1 MADARTPNFL
11 DGPSMRRTVLARN
24 FPKRLVRRRLESP
37 FVLLF
42 LGLLGTGCA
51 SVTNPVTDGIPV
63 RRLPEEL
70 LGESREEL
78 KPIPLTMLRQEKPP
92 AHLVDAGDILG
103 IVIEGVLGDKN
114 QPAPVRLGD
123 NMTGPP
129 AQGFPIAVQDDGTIL
144 LPYVS
149 PIDVKGKTLGEVQE
163 TLRKTYTETK
173 SILKEGTER
182 IIVTLLQ
189 ARRSEVLVVREDGG
203 STGVNAGAVF
213 GGNGT
218 IIGSSKQGKGFQLD
232 LPAYENDV
240 LSALAQTGGLPGTDA
255 KNEVIIYR
263 KAKRGE
269 PGRPAEPTITRIP
282 LRVRPGE
289 ELPFRP
295 EDIVLNSGDILY
307 IESREAEVFYTAG
320 LLGSGQ
326 FPLPRDY
333 DLDVIQA
340 IALVRGPL
348 VNGGFS
354 QNFGGGNTVIA
365 GVGQP
370 SPSLVTVLRKTS
382 TGRQVPIRIDLNL
395 ALKDPRERLRIQP
408 GDFLVMQEKPYEAVV
423 RYTTQVLRFNFLG
436 TIIRQNDLLGTS
448 NLNIP

>member
-1 MADARTPNFL
+1 MPTNF
-11 DGPSMRRTVLARN
+11 DRRN
-24 FPKRLVRRRLESP
+24 RLTQG
-37 FVLLF
+37 LF
-42 LGLLGTGCA
+42 LALLLMSGGCA
-51 SVTNPVTDGIPV
+51 SLTNPVVDGIPV

-78 KPIPLTMLRQEKPP
+78 KPIPLTILGQKKPD

-123 NMTGPP
+123 NMSGPP

-149 PIDVKGKTLGEVQE
+149 PIEVKNKTLAQVQE
-163 TLRKTYTETK
+163 TLRKAYTEDK
-173 SILKEGTER
+173 EILKSGSER

-189 ARRSEVLVVREDGG
+189 PRKFEILVVREDGG
-203 STGVNAGAVF
+203 SAGVNAGAVF

-218 IIGSSKQGKGFQLD
+218 IIGSSKQGKGFKLE
-232 LPAYENDV
+232 LSAYENDV
-240 LSALAQTGGLPGTDA
+240 LTALAQTGGLPGTDA

-263 KAKRGE
+263 KGNNPLESME
-269 PGRPAEPTITRIP
+269 PIVTRIP
-282 LRVRPGE
+282 LRVRPNAGP
-289 ELPFRP
+289 PFRP
-295 EDIVLNSGDILY
+295 EEIILNKGDILY

-348 VNGGFS
+348 INGGFS
-354 QNFGGGNTVIA
+354 QNFGGGNTLNSGI
-365 GVGQP
+365 GQP
-370 SPSLVTVLRKTS
+370 SPSLVTVLRKTT
-382 TGRQVPIRIDLNL
+382 TGQQIPIRVDLNL
-395 ALKDPRERLRIQP
+395 AFKDPRERLRIQP
-408 GDFLVMQEKPYEAVV
+408 GDFLVLQEKPYEAVV
-423 RYTTQVLRFNFLG
+423 RYSNQMLRFNFFG
-436 TIIRQNDLLGTS
+436 TVIRRNDLLGTG

>member
-1 MADARTPNFL
+1 MPESLNFM
-11 DGPSMRRTVLARN
+11 DGPSMRRTVLSRI
-24 FPKRLVRRRLESP
+24 FSKRLARRLGLP
-37 FVLLF
+37 FVLF
-42 LGLLGTGCA
+42 LVSLLGTGCA
-51 SVTNPVTDGIPV
+51 AVTNPVVDGIPV

-78 KPIPLTMLRQEKPP
+78 KPIPLTSLRQEKPP
-92 AHLVDAGDILG
+92 AHLVDKGDILG

-114 QPAPVRLGD
+114 QPPPVRLGD
-123 NMTGPP
+123 SLTGPP
-129 AQGFPIAVQDDGTIL
+129 AQGFPIAVQDDGTLL
-144 LPYVS
+144 LPYV
-149 PIDVKGKTLGEVQE
+149 PPVDVKGKTLAEVQE
-163 TLRKTYTETK
+163 TLRKAYTETK

-189 ARRSEVLVVREDGG
+189 PRQAEVLVVREDGG

-218 IIGSSKQGKGFQLD
+218 IIGSSKQGKGFQLE

-240 LSALAQTGGLPGTDA
+240 LSALARTGGLPGTDA

-263 KAKRGE
+263 KAKGGE
-269 PGRPAEPTITRIP
+269 PGRPSEPTITRIP
-282 LRVRPGE
+282 LRVRPGQ

-295 EDIVLNSGDILY
+295 EDIILNTGDILY

-326 FPLPRDY
+326 YPLPRDY
-333 DLDVIQA
+333 DLDVVQA

-348 VNGGFS
+348 ANGGFT
-354 QNFGGGNTVIA
+354 QNFGGGNAVIA

-370 SPSLVTVLRKTS
+370 SPTLVTVLRKTS
-382 TGRQVPIRIDLNL
+382 SGRQVPIRVDLNL
-395 ALKDPRERLRIQP
+395 ALQDPRERLRVQP
-408 GDFLVMQEKPYEAVV
+408 GDFLVLQEKPYDAVV
-423 RYTTQVLRFNFLG
+423 RYTTQALRLNFFG
-436 TIIRQNDLLGTS
+436 TLIRRNDLIGTS